1 MTDTSQN
8 SKTIKNI
15 MKLLDKVFW
24 ELHPLLTREWYA
36 LNLTMAQF
44 KLITLLFQRGQ
55 CRMGEIA
62 DELGLNLATATGVV
76 ERMVLRG
83 FVVREKSTEDRRIV
97 FCRLSKKGENLM
109 DSYRELYRER
119 MGGFLKLLDARQ
131 LQLVKEVVEVFI
143 EGNGKLLDKLVAA
156 QGKGKAADNNSNY

>member
-1 MTDTSQN
+1 MADATQN
-8 SKTIKNI
+8 SKTIKKI
-15 MKLLDKVFW
+15 LKLLDKVFW

-62 DELGLNLATATGVV
+62 DDLGLTLASATGVV

-83 FVVREKSTEDRRIV
+83 FVVREKNPHDRRIV
-97 FCRLSKKGENLM
+97 YCRLSRKGENLM
-109 DSYRELYRER
+109 ESYRELYHER
-119 MGGFLKLLDARQ
+119 MGDFLKLLDAKQ
-131 LQLVKEVVEVFI
+131 LQLVKDVVEVFI